1 MMDTQEKFLWGAVI
15 GSAIGA
21 AAALMLTPFSGE
33 KLRKKIINGLGYP
46 PKELKKKMPQ
56 TSSHRSHTSHPH
68 SEKKRPAKA
77 HKKAAARSKEHS
89 HRPTHG

>member
-1 MMDTQEKFLWGAVI
+1 MMDTQEKFLWGAMI

-46 PKELKKKMPQ
+46 PKEAKKKVSQ
-56 TSSHRSHTSHPH
+56 SSSHPAHTSQVG
-68 SEKKRPAKA
+68 KKRSTKA
-77 HKKAAARSKEHS
+77 HKKGAARSKEHA
-89 HRPTHG
+89 HRPAHG